1 MKKTIEKI
9 ITLVCVLLTIY
20 NPIEVFASSKDI
32 ANQAHYAIAF
42 DSKSREILYEK
53 KAFDNVPMASTTKI
67 ITAILAINYG
77 GLDDIVTIS
86 KNAASIRGSKVGYK
100 VGEKITLKELLFGLM
115 YKSGNDAAIAI
126 AEHIGGSVDEFCFM
140 MNDLARTMG
149 LIDSNFESPHGLD
162 SQNHYSS
169 AYDLAILMSK
179 AMENETF
186 REICGTKS
194 IPKEKYGFTRDYNN
208 INKILW
214 LIPEANGGKTGTT
227 GQAGKCLVTSVD
239 YNGRNIII
247 VVLNCPDRWKVT
259 ENIYNYI
266 KKNYA

>member
-1 MKKTIEKI
+1 MKDIFKKLVI
-9 ITLVCVLLTIY
+9 ILCVLLTLY
-20 NPIEVFASSKDI
+20 SPIQVLATSKDI
-32 ANQAHYAIAF
+32 AREAHYVIAF
-42 DSKSREILYEK
+42 DTKSREILYEK
-53 KAFDNVPMASTTKI
+53 KAFENVPMASTTKI
-67 ITAILAINYG
+67 LTAILAINHG
-77 GLDDIVTIS
+77 NLDDIVTVS
-86 KNAASIRGSKVGYK
+86 KNAAVIRGSKVGYK
-100 VGEKITLKELLFGLM
+100 AGEQVTLRELLFGLM

-126 AEHIGGSVDEFCFM
+126 AEHIGGSIPEFCTM
-140 MNDLARTMG
+140 MNDLGRTMG

-186 REICGTKS
+186 REISGTKA
-194 IPKEKYGFTRDYNN
+194 ILKEKYGFTRDYNN

-214 LIPEANGGKTGTT
+214 IIPEANGGKTGTT

-239 YNGRNIII
+239 HNGRNIII
-247 VVLNCPDRWKVT
+247 VVLNCPERWKVT

-266 KKNYA
+266 KENYK

>member
-1 MKKTIEKI
+1 MKQIFNKTII
-9 ITLVCVLLTIY
+9 LVCVLLILY
-20 NPIEVFASSKDI
+20 SPLSVFASSKDI
-32 ANQAHYAIAF
+32 AREAHYVIAF

-67 ITAILAINYG
+67 ITALLAINYG
-77 GLDDIVTIS
+77 SLDERVTIS
-86 KNAASIRGSKVGYK
+86 KNAAAIRGSTVGYK
-100 VGEKITLKELLFGLM
+100 VGEEITLRELLFGLM

-126 AEHIGGSVDEFCFM
+126 AEHIGGSVNEFCVM

-186 REICGTKS
+186 REICGTKV
-194 IPKEKYGFTRDYNN
+194 ILKGKYGFTRDYNN

-214 LIPEANGGKTGTT
+214 IIPEANGGKTGTT

-239 YNGRNIII
+239 YKGRNIII
-247 VVLNCPDRWKVT
+247 VVLNCSERWKVT

-266 KKNYA
+266 KENYS